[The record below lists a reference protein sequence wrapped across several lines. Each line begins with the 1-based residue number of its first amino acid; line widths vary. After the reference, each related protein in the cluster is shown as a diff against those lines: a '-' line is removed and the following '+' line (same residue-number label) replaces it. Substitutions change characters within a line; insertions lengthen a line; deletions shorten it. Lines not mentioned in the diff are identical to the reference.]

1 MTVDEMLGKI
11 SSRELFEWQAFEQIS
26 GPLGPYERL
35 DRAAALI
42 AERITY
48 MLSSPKGRKKI
59 KGIEDFVPRWGER
72 EVSEDGDDS

>member
-11 SSRELFEWQAFEQIS
+11 SSRELIEWQAYEKVA
-26 GPLGPYERL
+26 GPIGPYERL

-42 AERITY
+42 AERVTY
-48 MLSSPKGRKKI
+48 MLGSPKLRRKI

-72 EVSEDGDDS
+72 EVSADGDDS